1 MSKQSS
7 KLDVNRGTDIVERC
21 IRTLSGHLDTSTGLK
36 FRKKK
41 SLSLF
46 CLLLTPHHT
55 QPPRFPPSVPSK
67 SLAFNVVVHLTAAM
81 INWCSLDMPLMPS
94 TESFSKFARVYMM
107 YHMIPQF

>member
-21 IRTLSGHLDTSTGLK
+21 IRT
-36 FRKKK
+36 F
-41 SLSLF
+41 LF

-55 QPPRFPPSVPSK
+55 QPPRFSPSVPSK

-81 INWCSLDMPLMPS
+81 INWCPLDMPLMPS
-94 TESFSKFARVYMM
+94 TESFSKFARA